1 MSDEESLKRFIE
13 ARNIRELIK
22 AAGFEFHLSDYY
34 ERKDGDV
41 YSTAK
46 FHDSVTNT
54 FASYCS
60 TRDSLI
66 IASKGAL
73 RAWSRQFRQLKA
85 LLVDARDDADAR
97 PRGGIVYS

>member
-54 FASYCS
+54 A
-60 TRDSLI
+60 RWHRLQLR
-66 IASKGAL
+66 AGSKGGAL
-73 RAWSRQFRQLKA
+73 
-85 LLVDARDDADAR
+85 
-97 PRGGIVYS
+97 